1 MSARKRLK
9 DAEDSECEEDQVG
22 VRPVLTGA
30 SRKLSK
36 FVAGPHRIHFK
47 EYGDQTFYPCGSIIS
62 IDQHYAAC
70 DLCDCERIICELMN
84 DHVQQLNETNN
95 TKMPTPSLNWQ
106 IIDYVLTEL
115 NTTPKEVQS
124 QPTGWTIDRPIE
136 KWNSLKMEFEPMKTS
151 FYEKYMSLPN
161 DMNLMGMRPPLLNGD
176 VLRIKKNGNA
186 ACIEHRTLALTHEA
200 FKYVFYQAW
209 YDGVLSSKYVDL
221 VLFNF
226 GITKKK
232 KRGDNDVY
240 DNYCKY
246 SGVKVDRVGKE
257 FSLQSIDDTKLSK
270 EDETNGWGVSDI
282 IPDDYGFF
290 SLSPTYKVHCEKK
303 GKPWSAFKTP
313 HGADARKMALRET
326 PWYQEISVDANL
338 TIQHCWSSS
347 RPS

>member
-36 FVAGPHRIHFK
+36 FVAGPHQIHFK
-47 EYGDQTFYPCGSIIS
+47 EYGDQTFYPYGSIIS

-95 TKMPTPSLNWQ
+95 TKMPNPSLNWQ

-151 FYEKYMSLPN
+151 FYEKRCRM
-161 DMNLMGMRPPLLNGD
+161 
-176 VLRIKKNGNA
+176 
-186 ACIEHRTLALTHEA
+186 T
-200 FKYVFYQAW
+200 
-209 YDGVLSSKYVDL
+209 
-221 VLFNF
+221 
-226 GITKKK
+226 
-232 KRGDNDVY
+232 
-240 DNYCKY
+240 
-246 SGVKVDRVGKE
+246 
-257 FSLQSIDDTKLSK
+257 
-270 EDETNGWGVSDI
+270 
-282 IPDDYGFF
+282 
-290 SLSPTYKVHCEKK
+290 
-303 GKPWSAFKTP
+303 
-313 HGADARKMALRET
+313 
-326 PWYQEISVDANL
+326 
-338 TIQHCWSSS
+338 
-347 RPS
+347 